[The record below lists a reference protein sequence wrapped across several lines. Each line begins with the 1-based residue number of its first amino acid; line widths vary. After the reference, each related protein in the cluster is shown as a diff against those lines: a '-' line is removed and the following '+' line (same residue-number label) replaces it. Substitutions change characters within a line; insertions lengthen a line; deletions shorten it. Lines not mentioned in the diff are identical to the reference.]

1 MKVHT
6 CQDHGT
12 LVHSNSRF
20 LTNRKESYLIPKY
33 LWLDLNYKSEPLLTG
48 PTDITASSQLTF
60 VNQFLGR
67 NWVVRNQSHLCWSR
81 ITSSVRHCTV
91 FVSLNLW
98 FQILIFIFDNFR
110 YLGYFCLFDFFW
122 FSYFIVLLLY
132 FGEVWFYLYSKFY
145 L

>member
-1 MKVHT
+1 MIVIRLYFCERKV
-6 CQDHGT
+6 D
-12 LVHSNSRF
+12 F
-20 LTNRKESYLIPKY
+20 LHFFVRNQAWFPKH
-33 LWLDLNYKSEPLLTG
+33 LRLNLNYKSEPLLTG
-48 PTDITASSQLTF
+48 STDTATSSQLTF
-60 VNQFLGR
+60 VNQGLGYNR
-67 NWVVRNQSHLCWSR
+67 AVRNQSHLCRSR
-81 ITSSVRHCTV
+81 ITSSVHHCTV